1 MYGFHVK
8 ADHVWQALK
17 GAENG
22 PLPEGNVGGGT
33 GMISYEFKGG
43 TGTSSRKLPEK
54 FAGYTVGALAQTNFG
69 RRYQLTVAGV
79 PVGNHLTHDAIFTK
93 GENPFHEQGSL
104 IVILATDAPLL
115 PYQLKRVARRATLG
129 MARTGSLGG
138 NWSGDIFLAFSTANP
153 GVAYPRDRMSN
164 ADVLPNDHLDP
175 IFAAAVLSTE
185 EAILN
190 AMLAAETMTG
200 RDGLT
205 VPALPHDLLQ
215 NVMRQYNRLNL
226 Q

>member
-1 MYGFHVK
+1 
-8 ADHVWQALK
+8 
-17 GAENG
+17 
-22 PLPEGNVGGGT
+22 
-33 GMISYEFKGG
+33 
-43 TGTSSRKLPEK
+43 
-54 FAGYTVGALAQTNFG
+54 
-69 RRYQLTVAGV
+69 
-79 PVGNHLTHDAIFTK
+79 
-93 GENPFHEQGSL
+93 
-104 IVILATDAPLL
+104 
-115 PYQLKRVARRATLG
+115 

-153 GVAYPRDRMSN
+153 GVAYPADRLGT
-164 ADVLPNDHLDP
+164 VGILPNDHLDP
-175 IFAAAVLSTE
+175 IFAAAALSTE

-226 Q
+226 R